1 MSNELINYN
10 LPTDAY
16 LNFDAQ
22 SFKSY
27 MIEKLS
33 ENEWFTDQNFVGSN
47 LNNLL
52 DIIAYANN
60 TLLFYL
66 NQTSKESLF
75 SEAEFYENVN
85 RIVKLI
91 GYKPSGFVASTLG
104 FSASTSLSKGTY
116 SIPRYSY
123 FNIDGV
129 SYSLIKD
136 GTFVKTTNDL
146 QNLTDFSNS
155 YILYNGKYEN
165 LSDYIAVGDSN
176 ESITLSTKN
185 KNIDS
190 NTINAY
196 VKSGGAWVEW
206 NQVENLYFSDF
217 DETDFS
223 VRLNEDSNYEISFGD
238 DINGKSLKA
247 GDIVSIFYLNS
258 QGEVGEVAQDFLS
271 GRMTIFS
278 TPKINEILNDINDIS
293 YISDNQISAITFSN
307 NLPSTKTSE
316 KESIDNIKSN
326 ASIFYQSQNR
336 LISKNDF
343 TSFVKNNYSGLIS
356 SVKVIN
362 NRDFLDKHIAYLAK
376 IGLAYPFED
385 GRVLANQYFFSTPC
399 NFNNVYIYAVPRV
412 EQKYSTL
419 RRLNYIN
426 PAQKQAII
434 DSMEDKK
441 EISLDIIIH
450 DPVYFGVELGL
461 PSTLGTELSLT
472 DTSETTLQVTT
483 NTVNVDIKNI
493 KTQIVNILKNYFLPA
508 NFELGQLI
516 DLQKISN
523 DILSIKGVSSIFTKN
538 GDREINGLNLYIWDV
553 VYDTNY
559 TSTSQN
565 YKLEDFQY
573 AFFYDIENLAEKIIV
588 TNG

>member
-1 MSNELINYN
+1 MSENLINYN
-10 LPTDAY
+10 LPSDAY
-16 LNFDAQ
+16 LNFDAE

-27 MIEKLS
+27 MINKLS
-33 ENEWFTDQNFVGSN
+33 QNQWFTDQQFEGSN

-75 SEAEFYENVN
+75 SDAEFYENVN
-85 RIVKLI
+85 RLVKLI
-91 GYKPSGFVASTLG
+91 GYKPSGFITSTLSFVASSTLPR
-104 FSASTSLSKGTY
+104 GTY

-136 GTFVKTTNDL
+136 GTFVKIKNGEEIL
-146 QNLTDFSNS
+146 SDFSES
-155 YILYNGKYEN
+155 YILYNGRYDR
-165 LSDYIAVGDSN
+165 LTDYVAIGDSAEVVVLN
-176 ESITLSTKN
+176 TTN

-190 NTINAY
+190 KTINVY
-196 VKSGGAWVEW
+196 VKRNNVWSEW
-206 NQVENLYFSDF
+206 TQVEDLYFSEF
-217 DETDFS
+217 DENHFS
-223 VRLNEDSNYEISFGD
+223 VRLNEDSNYDIIFGD
-238 DINGKSLKA
+238 GINGTSLQE
-247 GDIVSIFYLNS
+247 GDIVSVYYLNS
-258 QGEVGEVAQDFLS
+258 QGSEGEVSQNFLT
-271 GRMTIFS
+271 GVMTIYS
-278 TPKINEILNDINDIS
+278 TPHINEILSDINSIS
-293 YISDNQISAITFSN
+293 YISDSEIIDVTFANS
-307 NLPSTKTSE
+307 LPSTTYSE
-316 KESIDNIKSN
+316 KETVTDIKSN

-343 TSFVKNNYSGLIS
+343 TSFVRNNYSGIIS

-362 NRDFLDKHIAYLAK
+362 NREFLNSHIAYLSK
-376 IGLAYPFED
+376 IGVVYPFED
-385 GRVLANQYFFSTPC
+385 GRILTNQYFFSTPC

-419 RRLNYIN
+419 KRINYLN
-426 PAQKQAII
+426 PAQKQSII

-450 DPVYFGVELGL
+450 DPVYFGVDIAASSSQ
-461 PSTLGTELSLT
+461 PKI
-472 DTSETTLQVTT
+472 DDIETTILEVKTT
-483 NTVNVDIKNI
+483 SINVDIKNI
-493 KTQIVNILKNYFLPA
+493 KTQIVNIIKNYFLPT

-516 DLQKISN
+516 DIQTITN
-523 DILSIKGVSSIFTKN
+523 DILSIKGISSISTKN
-538 GDREINGLNLYIWDV
+538 GTTVINGLNFYIWDV

-559 TSTSQN
+559 VSTSQN

-573 AFFYDIENLAEKIIV
+573 AFFYNLDTLSERIV
-588 TNG
+588 VINE